1 MSIRENITY
10 NQILARV
17 TDWIKANCANV
28 DARYDSVLPAN
39 AKNGY
44 NYWMVNYS
52 WNMPYAGTTTLQCKA
67 TLVTPV
73 TKVTSTTID
82 NEVTAFCT
90 AIGLTSTTRAY
101 NVDDRNFVTF
111 LEDLTVFLATKIAFT
126 IPVST
131 NTLGAPGSAITTS
144 GNNRYVVYMSNALPT
159 SNLVQLVSPSNSQAD
174 YTIKMSD
181 MVKGIDNLFATVKS
195 QVRTVQGTYAFS

>member
-44 NYWMVNYS
+44 SYNIINYS
-52 WNMPYAGTTTLQCKA
+52 WSHPNANPTLSCKGTLT
-67 TLVTPV
+67 TPV

-90 AIGLTSTTRAY
+90 AIGLTSTVRAY

-131 NTLGAPGSAITTS
+131 STMASNAGSTTTS

-159 SNLVQLVSPSNSQAD
+159 ANLVQLVSPSNSQAD

-181 MVKGIDNLFATVKS
+181 MIKGIDNLFATVKS

>member
-10 NQILARV
+10 NQILTRV
-17 TDWIKANCANV
+17 TNWIKANCANV

-44 NYWMVNYS
+44 SYYAINYS
-52 WNMPYAGTTTLQCKA
+52 WTVYNGGATLQCKG
-67 TLVTPV
+67 TLTTPV

-82 NEVTAFCT
+82 NEVTAFCN
-90 AIGLTSTTRAY
+90 AIGLTSTARTY

-111 LEDLTVFLATKIAFT
+111 LENLTVFLATKIAFT

-131 NTLGAPGSAITTS
+131 GTMASNAGSTTTS

-159 SNLVQLVSPSNSQAD
+159 SKLIQLVSPSNSQSD

>member
-52 WNMPYAGTTTLQCKA
+52 WNMPNGGTTTLQCKA

-90 AIGLTSTTRAY
+90 TIGLTSTARTY

-181 MVKGIDNLFATVKS
+181 MVKGINNLFATVKS

>member
-17 TDWIKANCANV
+17 TNWIKANCANV

-44 NYWMVNYS
+44 SYIIINYS
-52 WNMPYAGTTTLQCKA
+52 WSHPNANPTLSCKGTLT
-67 TLVTPV
+67 TPV

-82 NEVTAFCT
+82 SEVTAFCN
-90 AIGLTSTTRAY
+90 AIGLTSTARTY

-131 NTLGAPGSAITTS
+131 GTMSPTDGSTTTS

-159 SNLVQLVSPSNSQAD
+159 ANLIQLVSPSNSQAD

-181 MVKGIDNLFATVKS
+181 MIKGIDNLFATVKS

>member
-17 TDWIKANCANV
+17 TNWIKANCANV

-44 NYWMVNYS
+44 SYNIINYS
-52 WNMPYAGTTTLQCKA
+52 WSHPNANPTLSCKGTLT
-67 TLVTPV
+67 TPV

-82 NEVTAFCT
+82 NEVTAFCN
-90 AIGLTSTTRAY
+90 AIGLTSTARTY

-126 IPVST
+126 IPVNTGTMASNAGST
-131 NTLGAPGSAITTS
+131 TTS

-159 SNLVQLVSPSNSQAD
+159 SKLIQLVSPSNSQSD

>member
-44 NYWMVNYS
+44 SYNIINYS
-52 WNMPYAGTTTLQCKA
+52 WSHPNANPTLSCKGTLT
-67 TLVTPV
+67 TPV

-82 NEVTAFCT
+82 NEVTAFCN
-90 AIGLTSTTRAY
+90 AIGLTSTARTY

>member
-44 NYWMVNYS
+44 SYNIINYS
-52 WNMPYAGTTTLQCKA
+52 WSHPNANPTLSCKGTLT
-67 TLVTPV
+67 TPV

-90 AIGLTSTTRAY
+90 AIGLTSTARTY

-131 NTLGAPGSAITTS
+131 STMAATAGSTTTS

-159 SNLVQLVSPSNSQAD
+159 ANLVQLVSPSNSQAD

-181 MVKGIDNLFATVKS
+181 MIKGIDNLFATVKS

>member
-28 DARYDSVLPAN
+28 DARYDTVLPAN

-44 NYWMVNYS
+44 NYLMVNYS
-52 WNMPYAGTTTLQCKA
+52 WDMPYAGTTTLQCTA
-67 TLVTPV
+67 TLTTPV

-82 NEVTAFCT
+82 NEVTAFCN
-90 AIGLTSTTRAY
+90 AIGLTSTARTY

-111 LEDLTVFLATKIAFT
+111 LENLTVFLATKIAFT

-131 NTLGAPGSAITTS
+131 DTLGAPGSAITTS

-159 SNLVQLVSPSNSQAD
+159 ANLIKVITPSNSQSD
-174 YTIKMSD
+174 YTLNMSD
-181 MVKGIDNLFATVKS
+181 IIKGIDNLFATVKS
-195 QVRTVQGTYAFS
+195 QIRTVQGTYVFS

>member
-17 TDWIKANCANV
+17 TDWIKSNCANV
-28 DARYDSVLPAN
+28 DTRYDTVLPAN

-44 NYWMVNYS
+44 NYYAINFS
-52 WNMPYAGTTTLQCKA
+52 WWVHNGGATLQCKA
-67 TLVTPV
+67 TLTTPV
-73 TKVTSTTID
+73 TQVTSETID
-82 NEVTAFCT
+82 NEVTDFCT

-126 IPVST
+126 IPVNTSTMAST
-131 NTLGAPGSAITTS
+131 NGSIITS
-144 GNNRYVVYMSNALPT
+144 GNNRYVVYMLNALPT
-159 SNLVQLVSPSNSQAD
+159 SNLVQLVSPSSSQAD

>member
-52 WNMPYAGTTTLQCKA
+52 WDMPYAGTTTLQCKA

-73 TKVTSTTID
+73 TKVTSITID

-90 AIGLTSTTRAY
+90 AIGLTSTARTY

-159 SNLVQLVSPSNSQAD
+159 ANLVQLVSPSNSQAD

>member
-44 NYWMVNYS
+44 SYNIINYS
-52 WNMPYAGTTTLQCKA
+52 WSHPNANPTLSCKGTLT
-67 TLVTPV
+67 TPV

-82 NEVTAFCT
+82 NEVTSFCN
-90 AIGLTSTTRAY
+90 AIGLTSTARAY

-131 NTLGAPGSAITTS
+131 GTMAATAGSTTTS

-159 SNLVQLVSPSNSQAD
+159 AHLVQLVSPSNSQAD

-181 MVKGIDNLFATVKS
+181 IIKGVDNLFATVKS

>member
-44 NYWMVNYS
+44 SYNIINYS
-52 WNMPYAGTTTLQCKA
+52 WSHPNANPTLSCKGTLT
-67 TLVTPV
+67 TPV

-82 NEVTAFCT
+82 NEVTAFCN
-90 AIGLTSTTRAY
+90 AIGLTSTARTY

-131 NTLGAPGSAITTS
+131 NTLGAPGSAIITS

>member
-28 DARYDSVLPAN
+28 DARYDSALPAN

-44 NYWMVNYS
+44 SYNIINYS
-52 WNMPYAGTTTLQCKA
+52 WSHPNANPTLSCKGTLT
-67 TLVTPV
+67 TPV

-82 NEVTAFCT
+82 NEVTAFCN
-90 AIGLTSTTRAY
+90 AIGLTSTARAY

-131 NTLGAPGSAITTS
+131 STMAANAGSTTTS

-159 SNLVQLVSPSNSQAD
+159 ANLVQLVSPSNSQAD

>member
-44 NYWMVNYS
+44 SYNIINYS
-52 WNMPYAGTTTLQCKA
+52 WSHPNANPTLSCKGTLT
-67 TLVTPV
+67 TPV

-90 AIGLTSTTRAY
+90 AIGLTSTTITY

-131 NTLGAPGSAITTS
+131 GTMASNAGSTTTS

-159 SNLVQLVSPSNSQAD
+159 ANLVQLVSPSNSQAD

-181 MVKGIDNLFATVKS
+181 MIKGIDNLFATVKS

>member
-44 NYWMVNYS
+44 SYNIINYS
-52 WNMPYAGTTTLQCKA
+52 WSHPNANPTLSCKGTLT
-67 TLVTPV
+67 TPV

-82 NEVTAFCT
+82 NEVTAFCN
-90 AIGLTSTTRAY
+90 AIGLTSTARTY

-131 NTLGAPGSAITTS
+131 GTMAATAGSTTTS

-159 SNLVQLVSPSNSQAD
+159 ANLVQLVSPSNSQAD

>member
-52 WNMPYAGTTTLQCKA
+52 WTVPSAGTTTLQCKA

-82 NEVTAFCT
+82 NEVTDFCT
-90 AIGLTSTTRAY
+90 AIGLTSTARTY

-159 SNLVQLVSPSNSQAD
+159 ANLVQLVSPSNSQAD

>member
-44 NYWMVNYS
+44 SYNIINYS
-52 WNMPYAGTTTLQCKA
+52 WSHPNANPTLSCRGTLT
-67 TLVTPV
+67 TPV

-82 NEVTAFCT
+82 NEVTAFCN
-90 AIGLTSTTRAY
+90 AIGLTSTARAY

-126 IPVST
+126 IPVNTGTMASNAGST
-131 NTLGAPGSAITTS
+131 TTS

-159 SNLVQLVSPSNSQAD
+159 SKLIQLVSPSNSQAD

>member
-17 TDWIKANCANV
+17 TNWIKANCANV

-52 WNMPYAGTTTLQCKA
+52 WDMPYAGTTTLQCKA
-67 TLVTPV
+67 TLTTPV

-90 AIGLTSTTRAY
+90 AIGLTSIARTY
-101 NVDDRNFVTF
+101 NIDDRNFVTF

-159 SNLVQLVSPSNSQAD
+159 TNLVQLVSPSNSQAD

>member
-44 NYWMVNYS
+44 SYNIINYS
-52 WNMPYAGTTTLQCKA
+52 WSHPNANPTLSCKGTLT
-67 TLVTPV
+67 TPV
-73 TKVTSTTID
+73 TKVTSTTIN
-82 NEVTAFCT
+82 NEVTAFCN
-90 AIGLTSTTRAY
+90 AIGLTSTARTY

-131 NTLGAPGSAITTS
+131 STMAANAGSTTTS

-159 SNLVQLVSPSNSQAD
+159 ANLIKVITPSNSQSD
-174 YTIKMSD
+174 YTLSMSD
-181 MVKGIDNLFATVKS
+181 IIKGIDNLFATVKS

>member
-17 TDWIKANCANV
+17 TNWIKAKCANV

-52 WNMPYAGTTTLQCKA
+52 WNMPDNGTTTLQCKA

-73 TKVTSTTID
+73 TKVNSTTID
-82 NEVTAFCT
+82 NEVTAFCN
-90 AIGLTSTTRAY
+90 AIGLTSIARTY

-111 LEDLTVFLATKIAFT
+111 LENLTVFLATKIAFT

-159 SNLVQLVSPSNSQAD
+159 ANLVQLLSPSSSQAD

-181 MVKGIDNLFATVKS
+181 IIKGVDNLFATVKS

>member
-28 DARYDSVLPAN
+28 DARYNSVLPAN

-44 NYWMVNYS
+44 SYNIINYS
-52 WNMPYAGTTTLQCKA
+52 WSHPNANPTLSCKGTLT
-67 TLVTPV
+67 TPV

-90 AIGLTSTTRAY
+90 AIGLTSTARTY

-131 NTLGAPGSAITTS
+131 DTLGAPGSAITTS
-144 GNNRYVVYMSNALPT
+144 GNNRYVLYMSNALPI

-181 MVKGIDNLFATVKS
+181 MIKGIDNLFATVKS